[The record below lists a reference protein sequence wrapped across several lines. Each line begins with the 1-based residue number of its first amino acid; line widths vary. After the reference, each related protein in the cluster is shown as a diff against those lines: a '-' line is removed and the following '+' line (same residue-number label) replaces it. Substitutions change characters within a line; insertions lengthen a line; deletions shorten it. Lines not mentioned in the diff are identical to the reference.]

1 MAERGKYHGQRLKAK
16 EVLRLYAAG
25 ERDFRGSILQG
36 CNFRGA
42 DLSGADF
49 SGADIRSAR
58 FVDTNL
64 QKANFSHTKGGL
76 QRRWIAVQLLL
87 VVVIAALAGFLQGY
101 SGGLIGYYFYL
112 GFDDPDFLIAAIAG
126 TVVIIVSF
134 FAIACQGFTIR
145 ALGSIAVASAVAFVV
160 AFVFAVAVAGTFAS
174 AVTIVAAV
182 TVTGGGTGAGAGA
195 GTVAV
200 AVAGAVAVAVAVAFA
215 VAIAGTFAGAGA
227 VAFTVTAAGAVAVA
241 VASAGA
247 VAGAGT
253 FAVAG
258 AGAVALMSLA
268 LSVYI
273 NWRVSRSDPEFEN
286 LCIIGLAF
294 AALGGTSFSGADLTN
309 ATFAYAHLKNTNFA
323 ASRQRPT
330 LLNRVRWHGSEQ
342 LDRARI
348 GNSNLQDS
356 RVRQLVTTLNGID
369 QDFSN
374 IDLWGTNLAGAQL
387 HRANFK
393 LANLNSATLQGAE
406 LQDASFRK
414 AQCIN
419 TNFTGAHLTG
429 ACLENWNIGETTI
442 LKDIDCQYVFLKEKS
457 DSYGNRERRPHNP
470 DKVFEPGDFEKF
482 FQEMLDTVQ
491 ILIRQGI
498 HPQVFKETFEQIRAK
513 YDLSSEAI
521 QGIEK
526 KGDDVLV
533 TMAVPAGTDK
543 GQLEQDFDELQALK
557 LEAAKTQGLLEG
569 ERKRAD
575 DLKAIML
582 GLTSTAP
589 SVTVTTTAMNQSNN
603 PNITTGDGSF
613 YAGGDVNLSGSTINL
628 GEISGQVSNQI
639 NQLPDAA
646 PDQPNLKDLLTQLQA
661 AVEADTELSEVEK
674 KEALG
679 EVAKLAEA
687 GSQPKEGAMQRMAKR
702 ATAALKSITESLS
715 DASKLATACKT
726 LLPMILSVF

>member
-1 MAERGKYHGQRLKAK
+1 
-16 EVLRLYAAG
+16 
-25 ERDFRGSILQG
+25 
-36 CNFRGA
+36 
-42 DLSGADF
+42 LS
-49 SGADIRSAR
+49 
-58 FVDTNL
+58 
-64 QKANFSHTKGGL
+64 
-76 QRRWIAVQLLL
+76 LL
-87 VVVIAALAGFLQGY
+87 FL
-101 SGGLIGYYFYL
+101 
-112 GFDDPDFLIAAIAG
+112 
-126 TVVIIVSF
+126 SF
-134 FAIACQGFTIR
+134 FAIAHQGFTIR
-145 ALGSIAVASAVAFVV
+145 ALGSVAVASAVAFAV

-174 AVTIVAAV
+174 AVTIAAAV
-182 TVTGGGTGAGAGA
+182 TVTGAGTGAGAGA

-200 AVAGAVAVAVAVAFA
+200 AVAGAVAVAVVVAFA

-227 VAFTVTAAGAVAVA
+227 VAFTVTVAVAGAVA

-247 VAGAGT
+247 GAGAGT
-253 FAVAG
+253 VAVAV
-258 AGAVALMSLA
+258 AVALMSLS

-273 NWRVSRSDPEFEN
+273 NWRVSRSAPEFEN
-286 LCIIGLAF
+286 LRIIGLAF
-294 AALGGTSFSGADLTN
+294 AIFGGTSFSGADLTN
-309 ATFAYAHLKNTNFA
+309 ATFAYAYLKSTNFA

-330 LLNRVRWHGSEQ
+330 LLNRVRWHGAKQ
-342 LDRARI
+342 LNRARI
-348 GNSNLQDS
+348 GNSNLQDP

-393 LANLNSATLQGAE
+393 LANLNGATLQGAE

-419 TNFTGAHLTG
+419 TNFTGTHLTG

-442 LKDIDCQYVFLKEKS
+442 LKDIDCQYVFLKEES
-457 DSYGNRERRPHNP
+457 DSCGNRERRPHNP

-513 YDLSSEAI
+513 YDLSAEAI

-526 KGDDVLV
+526 KGEDVLV
-533 TMAVPAGTDK
+533 TMAVPPGTDK

-603 PNITTGDGSF
+603 PNISTGDGSF

-646 PDQPNLKDLLTQLQA
+646 PDQPSLKTLLTQLQA

-687 GSQPKEGAMQRMAKR
+687 GSKPKEGAMQRMAKR
-702 ATAALKSITESLS
+702 ATAALKSITEPLS
-715 DASKLATACKT
+715 DASKLATACKS
-726 LLPMILSVF
+726 LLPMILSLF